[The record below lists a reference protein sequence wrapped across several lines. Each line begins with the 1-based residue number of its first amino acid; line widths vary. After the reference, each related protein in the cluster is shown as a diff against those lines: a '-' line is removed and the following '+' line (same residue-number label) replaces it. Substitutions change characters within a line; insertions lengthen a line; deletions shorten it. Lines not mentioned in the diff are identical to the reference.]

1 MKKRNYKEDWS
12 TYNADAD
19 SGLFQKHLK
28 RLAEAKAT
36 PSGKATSDIFKTVWT
51 NYGPEGLNKYSY
63 DNYLRDMRTNYPA
76 LQPLTKGGFDY
87 NKAKFKD
94 SLDNIRTSITPPTPQ
109 APIDQ
114 VPPKEN
120 SQKLNRILS
129 YIDQNAEQ
137 LKDTAKS
144 SCDKK
149 YGQIYDTVAMAVS
162 GQVTKNSAII
172 AGQPG
177 IGKCVVNSTRVPLAD
192 GSWTTMGE
200 IKKGDVVLTPKGTT
214 AKVLEVYPQPEK
226 QDVYRVTFSDGRFVE
241 ADRDQIFKVKRCRFW
256 WDSNEKKRKA
266 EYKYDNETLET
277 LITAWERESKYN
289 QGKNSNKPC
298 FSIPLTQS
306 VVFDSKEELPLD
318 PYLLGLL
325 LGDGGLTQPTPIIT
339 SNDKEIIDFVKEA
352 VKPLGLELHQHK
364 GDPITFSIVRDE
376 TAKNQKTNPLT
387 DILRNLGLYRKDCFT
402 KFIPE
407 IYKKASVEARKALI
421 QGLADIDGTIGS
433 KVRNTTFCTV
443 SEQLAKDFAE
453 VIYSLGGRCSIN
465 KREGR
470 ESQNIGSYFY
480 DISFNTNFCPF
491 RLEKKAKRY
500 LKCSQKKRPLENIC
514 IKSIEY
520 IGKDDT
526 TCILI
531 DDPDHLYLVND
542 YVVVHNTHTVT
553 QVLHDRGFSRVLEGN
568 PKPNQYLY
576 NNGSIGTSQESVI
589 WFFYQHRDHE
599 IIVLDDCD
607 GFLATENP
615 SLNNMLKALLTT
627 GKEGGKVTVKD
638 LRLRGRLSKFMEYN
652 EKRTL
657 KRLLRESNFNDVNAF
672 EEIFGKMYN
681 KNTNTYQNQSTDDYE
696 DDVEDSLENEDLRN
710 DEETLETKSEG
721 SKSNL
726 KFPEVFEFTSKV
738 ICISNLRLRD
748 IDSAV
753 TSRSNCCEIYLTP
766 AEFMVKLDEIKDTLG
781 NDSCRVDLDVYKWHK
796 DCCIDALEIALEAY
810 EKGITING
818 RRVEINS
825 DLEFRIITALADYS
839 IAKTK
844 FSGRDV
850 LSYTEDQRWS
860 HIYRLLSENCLDMLA
875 QVK

>member
-28 RLAEAKAT
+28 RLAEAKPT
-36 PSGKATSDIFKTVWT
+36 PSGKATSDLLKTVWT

-76 LQPLTKGGFDY
+76 LQPLAKGGFDY

-94 SLDNIRTSITPPTPQ
+94 SLDNIRTSLAQPASQT
-109 APIDQ
+109 PIDQ
-114 VPPKEN
+114 APPKEN

-137 LKDTAKS
+137 LKYTAKS

-149 YGQIYDTVAMAVS
+149 YDQIYDTVAMAVS
-162 GQVTKNSAII
+162 GQVMKNSAII
-172 AGQPG
+172 AGSPG
-177 IGKCVVNSTRVPLAD
+177 IGK
-192 GSWTTMGE
+192 
-200 IKKGDVVLTPKGTT
+200 
-214 AKVLEVYPQPEK
+214 
-226 QDVYRVTFSDGRFVE
+226 
-241 ADRDQIFKVKRCRFW
+241 
-256 WDSNEKKRKA
+256 
-266 EYKYDNETLET
+266 
-277 LITAWERESKYN
+277 
-289 QGKNSNKPC
+289 
-298 FSIPLTQS
+298 
-306 VVFDSKEELPLD
+306 
-318 PYLLGLL
+318 
-325 LGDGGLTQPTPIIT
+325 
-339 SNDKEIIDFVKEA
+339 
-352 VKPLGLELHQHK
+352 
-364 GDPITFSIVRDE
+364 
-376 TAKNQKTNPLT
+376 
-387 DILRNLGLYRKDCFT
+387 
-402 KFIPE
+402 
-407 IYKKASVEARKALI
+407 
-421 QGLADIDGTIGS
+421 
-433 KVRNTTFCTV
+433 
-443 SEQLAKDFAE
+443 
-453 VIYSLGGRCSIN
+453 
-465 KREGR
+465 
-470 ESQNIGSYFY
+470 
-480 DISFNTNFCPF
+480 
-491 RLEKKAKRY
+491 
-500 LKCSQKKRPLENIC
+500 
-514 IKSIEY
+514 
-520 IGKDDT
+520 
-526 TCILI
+526 
-531 DDPDHLYLVND
+531 
-542 YVVVHNTHTVT
+542 THVVT
-553 QVLHDRGFSRVLEGN
+553 QVLHDRGFSRILEGN

-638 LRLRGRLSKFMEYN
+638 LRLRGRLSKLMEYDEN
-652 EKRTL
+652 RKL
-657 KRLLRESNFNDVNAF
+657 KKAIRESDFNDVNAF

-681 KNTNTYQNQSTDDYE
+681 KNTDSYQTQDTDDYE
-696 DDVEDSLENEDLRN
+696 NDIDDSLETEDLR
-710 DEETLETKSEG
+710 DDPEETLETKSEEP
-721 SKSNL
+721 KSNL

-766 AEFMVKLDEIKDTLG
+766 AEFMVRLDEIKDTLG
-781 NDSCRVDLDVYKWHK
+781 NSSCRVDLDVYKWHK